1 MKSIKVDYKW
11 LVAIAFVF
19 GIFMDLMDITVV
31 NVALPTLGRHFQAS
45 RSSLEWVVTGYLLS
59 LAIWI
64 PASGWIGDQIGTK
77 KTFLFALAMF
87 VLASVLCGISWNI
100 GSLIAF
106 RVLQGV
112 GGGMMTP
119 VGMAMLF
126 RAFPARERAQASVVI
141 IIPTV
146 VAPALG
152 PVLGGFLVDYVSWHW
167 IFFINLPI
175 GIAGILFTFFFV
187 KEERQPQAASF
198 DTRGFVLSGVGLAL
212 MLFALSRAPED
223 GWGSLIVV
231 STGLTGIAM
240 FVALVFTELRTRSPL
255 LDLRLFSDRMFRN
268 ANIVF
273 FAAMGGIMGVYF
285 LLPLFLQDLR
295 GFSAIKTGLV
305 LMPSA
310 LTIAVL
316 APLSGQLYPRIGP
329 KRMLTFA
336 MSLFVVTSALL
347 MLVDL
352 QTTTFWIIAI
362 LVLRGV
368 GMAFTFVPL
377 QAATFATIKGE
388 DMGQASSITNTNRQ
402 VASSVGVALLAT
414 VLISRTH
421 AHVGNAAATASA
433 VAHGTVLAF
442 HDAFFASAVLAAI
455 GMAFTLII
463 RDADAAASMRAPV
476 GAGAEELALGDAD
489 EPAHLHLPRREG
501 MEAAPE
507 NIEIDV

>member
-1 MKSIKVDYKW
+1 MKSIKVEYKW
-11 LVAIAFVF
+11 LVATAFVF

-31 NVALPTLGRHFQAS
+31 NVALPTLGRHFHAS
-45 RSSLEWVVTGYLLS
+45 RDSLEWVVTGYLLS

-64 PASGWIGDQIGTK
+64 PASGWIGDQVGTK
-77 KTFLFALAMF
+77 KTFVFALGMF
-87 VLASVLCGISWNI
+87 VFASVLCGISWNI

-126 RAFPARERAQASVVI
+126 RAFPPQERAQASVVI

-175 GIAGILFTFFFV
+175 GIAGILFTLLFV
-187 KEERQPQAASF
+187 KEERQPQAESF
-198 DTRGFVLSGVGLAL
+198 DTRGFVLSGIGLAL

-223 GWGSLIVV
+223 GWGSLIVL

-316 APLSGQLYPRIGP
+316 APISGQLYPRIGP
-329 KRMLTFA
+329 RRMLTFA

-352 QTTTFWIIAI
+352 QTSTCWIIAI
-362 LVLRGV
+362 LVLR
-368 GMAFTFVPL
+368 
-377 QAATFATIKGE
+377 
-388 DMGQASSITNTNRQ
+388 
-402 VASSVGVALLAT
+402 
-414 VLISRTH
+414 
-421 AHVGNAAATASA
+421 
-433 VAHGTVLAF
+433 
-442 HDAFFASAVLAAI
+442 
-455 GMAFTLII
+455 
-463 RDADAAASMRAPV
+463 
-476 GAGAEELALGDAD
+476 
-489 EPAHLHLPRREG
+489 
-501 MEAAPE
+501 
-507 NIEIDV
+507 